1 MQEFNRLLEVLR
13 KLRGAEGCAWDK
25 EQTLESF
32 TPFVIAEAKEIEAAV
47 TKKDYEELRGELGD
61 LLYNVLHLAAIA
73 EEAGHFSMNTV
84 MADVTDKMVR
94 RHPHVF
100 GPESERTT
108 DVEKIKRRW
117 EEIKQ
122 EERKR
127 KK

>member
-13 KLRGAEGCAWDK
+13 KLRSAEGCAWDK
-25 EQTLESF
+25 EQTIESF

-47 TKKDYEELRGELGD
+47 EKQDYDELRGELGD
-61 LLYNVLHLAAIA
+61 LLYNVLHLTAIA
-73 EEAGHFSMNTV
+73 EEAGHFSIDAV
-84 MADVTDKMVR
+84 MAEVTEKMIR

-117 EEIKQ
+117 EEIKK
-122 EERKR
+122 EERRGKR
-127 KK
+127 